1 MANQG
6 RTRRGVVTAV
16 ALGWTIV
23 CAAAPAAAQDPPT
36 SPYGNPTAGER
47 LFSERGCVRCHSIWG
62 NGGNLGPDLGQV
74 GLGRSLLQLAGMFWN
89 HTPRMIETV
98 RSRGYEWSTFTEAD
112 LADVISYVYYVKL
125 FDPPGDPTLGARW
138 FREKRCQECHQVGGR
153 GGRVGPSLDVYA
165 QYLTPIPLA
174 AGMWN
179 HGRMMRDKQSG
190 AGIPVPHF
198 YGAEISDI
206 QAYIRSAAHTREHH
220 VVLLAPPDP
229 AHGER
234 LFRTKG
240 CTACHGP
247 SGRGTKLAPDL
258 RTAIQQLRASEI
270 AGELWNHS
278 SDMSEAIRKQ
288 GVTFPEFK
296 PSELADV
303 IAYLYYLRFLETE
316 GNATVGKR
324 LFADKGCTRCHALDG
339 SKSVGPD
346 LATSTVVA
354 SPMALATAMWNH
366 APSMYQHTRQA
377 GIPWPLFQ
385 GDEMR
390 DLAAYLRSL
399 GSHPTAGARLP
410 PPAPSPPPASPR
422 RAPAPGSPQA

>member
-1 MANQG
+1 MTPRARTPTRTPTAISGASLIALATAGLMA
-6 RTRRGVVTAV
+6 
-16 ALGWTIV
+16 
-23 CAAAPAAAQDPPT
+23 CAAAPAAAQDPPP

-47 LFSERGCVRCHSIWG
+47 MFSERGCVRCHSIWG

-98 RSRGYEWSTFTEAD
+98 RSRGYEWSTFTESD

-125 FDPPGDPTLGARW
+125 FDPPGDPTLGANW
-138 FREKRCQECHQVGGR
+138 FREKRCQECHSVGGV
-153 GGRVGPSLDVYA
+153 GGKVGPSLDEYSR
-165 QYLTPIPLA
+165 YLAPIPLA

-179 HGRMMRDKQSG
+179 HGRLMRDKQSG
-190 AGIPVPHF
+190 AGIPVPQF

-206 QAYIRSAAHTREHH
+206 QAYIRSAARAREHDI
-220 VVLLAPPDP
+220 VLLTPPDP
-229 AHGER
+229 ARGER

-247 SGRGTKLAPDL
+247 SGRGTRFAPDL
-258 RTAIQQLRASEI
+258 RMAIQRLRASEI

-278 SDMSEAIRKQ
+278 SNMSDAIRTQ
-288 GVTFPEFK
+288 GVGFPQFQGN
-296 PSELADV
+296 ELADV
-303 IAYLYYLRFLETE
+303 IAYLYYLRFRETE
-316 GNATVGKR
+316 GDAAAGRKQFV
-324 LFADKGCTRCHALDG
+324 AKGCTHCHALDG

-346 LATSTVVA
+346 LATSSVVT

-366 APSMYQHTRQA
+366 APTMYEHTRQA

-390 DLAAYLRSL
+390 DVAAYLRGL
-399 GSHPTAGARLP
+399 GAAAHSALGTAAPLAR
-410 PPAPSPPPASPR
+410 R
-422 RAPAPGSPQA
+422 GR